1 MHTPPL
7 ADYVDCLSRGDQR
20 GVGELMLSSAGKLAS
35 IGADFL
41 ICPDNTIHQ
50 AFSYVEPRSPFIAFI
65 TEPASVARILK
76 HLELPPTPP
85 PLAPARG
92 PPLDDTDQVCP
103 FDPTAAEPVPDF
115 EFDHTVSW

>member
-1 MHTPPL
+1 MRATALWAFLISRVYEAFPL
-7 ADYVDCLSRGDQR
+7 A
-20 GVGELMLSSAGKLAS
+20 
-35 IGADFL
+35 
-41 ICPDNTIHQ
+41 CPNCGN
-50 AFSYVEPRSPFIAFI
+50 AMGLIAFI
-65 TEPASVARILK
+65 TEPVSVARILK